1 MLNLVYIPAVLSA
14 IYLSDS
20 SLPYKLLGLP
30 KLHIHIYLNAQL
42 ELVLKIQ
49 DCILVS
55 RLNF

>member
-1 MLNLVYIPAVLSA
+1 MPAVLSA
-14 IYLSDS
+14 IYLSDLP
-20 SLPYKLLGLP
+20 LPYKLLRLP